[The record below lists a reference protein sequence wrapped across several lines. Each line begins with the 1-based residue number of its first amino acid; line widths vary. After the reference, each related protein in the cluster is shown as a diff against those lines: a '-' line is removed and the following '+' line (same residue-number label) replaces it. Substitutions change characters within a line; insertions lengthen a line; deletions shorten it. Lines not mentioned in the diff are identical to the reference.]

1 MDVRQICDKEKNC
14 TTVPI
19 AWTIPPA
26 NWVKLNMDSASCGNL
41 GPASCTSAFQNE
53 LGDTHAVR
61 GSSSFAAVH
70 PRYLPPR
77 RRSSTTPP
85 SSSFALIFV
94 AVFFLLVVIGPHRK
108 HT

>member
-53 LGDTHAVR
+53 LG
-61 GSSSFAAVH
+61 
-70 PRYLPPR
+70 
-77 RRSSTTPP
+77 
-85 SSSFALIFV
+85 
-94 AVFFLLVVIGPHRK
+94 
-108 HT
+108 